1 MKRPGPCIISYTGHP
16 GSERIVSLPEM
27 YYFSPPS
34 LLHQARR
41 MDGCPVKSRQA
52 YGYFNCREVLSDRK
66 FWNFNSRYNDFFFF
80 LEIFLFFFMETNR
93 LRELDLRVPRAYGYL
108 IVARFWPE
116 NFGILISW
124 DNDFFLGIFLFFF
137 IEWDKWC
144 SIKSSRLI
152 YLIVAS
158 LYCLEF

>member
-1 MKRPGPCIISYTGHP
+1 MARESFVILMRVHLQAMKRPGPCIISYTGHP

-66 FWNFNSRYNDFFFF
+66 FWNFNSRYNDFFF

-93 LRELDLRVPRAYGYL
+93 C
-108 IVARFWPE
+108 W
-116 NFGILISW
+116 
-124 DNDFFLGIFLFFF
+124 
-137 IEWDKWC
+137 
-144 SIKSSRLI
+144 IKSSKGLWLFCREVLARKFWNFNF
-152 YLIVAS
+152 LR
-158 LYCLEF
+158 